1 MCGIAG
7 ILNFNQQ
14 KIPLSKLNA
23 MTEIISHRGPDG
35 FGQWSN
41 PEENVL
47 LGHRRLSIID
57 LSTAGHQPMSFGH
70 LTITFNGEIYNYIEL
85 KKELTLKGYQFKTE
99 SDTEVLLMCYHLKGA
114 SCLKDLEGMFSFAIW
129 DDEKKQLFCARDR
142 FGEKPFYYTIYDNN
156 FIFGS
161 EIKQLF
167 AFGIKKEINESRLF
181 YYAATGN
188 ITDHKQLQQTY
199 YKNICQL
206 PHSHYAVISFSGKIE
221 IKKYWDIDININYK
235 IKENEAVERFS
246 ELLANSIQKCLR
258 SDVPVGTSLSG
269 GLDSTTIASYI
280 CRDFQPNSALNT
292 FTATFK
298 NFEKDESKYIKIF
311 SEKYSNINSYFVEPS
326 SDGFFDELDKLFFH
340 HDEPIGS
347 TSIYAQYKVMELAR
361 KKNITVLLDGQGAD
375 EYLGGYNKY
384 WVVLLNQLF
393 ASKDPSY
400 IAEKQNVHNL
410 INFDHNPGKNLK
422 LMLRYPGTHKFL
434 SKTKKIAVPSKKT
447 YLPKIL
453 NTDIQEGISNSII
466 KDDILF
472 ENLNDTLKQSTLF
485 SGLQELLRFAD
496 RNSMAHSRE
505 VRLPFLSHELVE
517 FAFTLPSNLKMQNG
531 WSKYILRS
539 SQTDRLPKEICWRK
553 EKIGYETPQVTW
565 FKTKRATDFF
575 EHIRSKLYATKI
587 FDQDYLKKADN
598 WTLVNMYYLTCK

>member
-14 KIPLSKLNA
+14 KISLSKLKP

-35 FGQWSN
+35 FGEWSN
-41 PEENVL
+41 PDETVL

-57 LSTAGHQPMSFGH
+57 LSIAGHQPMSFLH

-85 KKELTLKGYQFKTE
+85 KQELTLKGYQFKTE
-99 SDTEVLLMCYHLKGA
+99 TDTEVLLMCYHLKGA
-114 SCLKDLEGMFSFAIW
+114 DCLKDLDGMFSFAIW
-129 DDEKKQLFCARDR
+129 DDQKKQLFCARDR
-142 FGEKPFYYTIYDNN
+142 FGEKPFYYAIHDNN
-156 FIFGS
+156 FVFGS

-167 AFGIKKEINESRLF
+167 VFGIKKEINESRLF

-188 ITDHKQLQQTY
+188 ITDPRQLDQTY
-199 YKNICQL
+199 YKGIHQI
-206 PHSHYAVISFSGKIE
+206 PHSHYSIISHSGKIE
-221 IKKYWDIDININYK
+221 TKKYWDIDININYK
-235 IKENEAVERFS
+235 IKETEAIEKFK
-246 ELLANSIQKCLR
+246 ELLFSSVQKRLR

-280 CRDFQPNSALNT
+280 CKDFQPDSQLNT

-298 NFEKDESKYIKIF
+298 NFEKDESKFIKIF
-311 SEKYSNINSYFVEPS
+311 SEKYTNIASYFVEPS
-326 SDGFFDELDKLFFH
+326 LDGFFDEIDRLFFH

-347 TSIYAQYKVMELAR
+347 TSIYAQYKVMELA
-361 KKNITVLLDGQGAD
+361 KQKNITVLLDGQGAD

-400 IAEKQNVHNL
+400 QTEKQNVHNL
-410 INFDHNPGKNLK
+410 INFEHNPSNNLK
-422 LMLRYPGTHKFL
+422 LMLRHPATHKFL
-434 SKTKKIAVPSKKT
+434 SKTKKIIKPAKKIS
-447 YLPKIL
+447 LPKIL
-453 NTDIQEGISNSII
+453 NADIQSGIANSII
-466 KDDILF
+466 KDDTLF

-517 FAFTLPSNLKMQNG
+517 FVFTLPSNLKMQNG
-531 WSKYILRS
+531 WSKYILRK

-553 EKIGYETPQVTW
+553 EKVGYETPQATW
-565 FKTKRATDFF
+565 FKTKKATDFF
-575 EHIRSKLYATKI
+575 EEIKLKLKDSKM
-587 FDQDYLKKADN
+587 FDRNYLNTIDD
-598 WTLVNMYYLTCK
+598 WTLVNMYFLTRK